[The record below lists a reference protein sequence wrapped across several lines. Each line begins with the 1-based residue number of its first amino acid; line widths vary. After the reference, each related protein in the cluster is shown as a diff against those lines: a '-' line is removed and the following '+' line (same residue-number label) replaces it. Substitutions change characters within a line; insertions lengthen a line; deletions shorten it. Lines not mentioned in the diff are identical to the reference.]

1 MKNDKFSISWRTRFQ
16 NKENQGFFAP
26 LTLRQRRRGAMSSL
40 KSGHLAYL
48 LSASFQILFQIFF
61 SKVFLLKPLVDKL
74 DFNQKP
80 GI

>member
-26 LTLRQRRRGAMSSL
+26 LTLRQRRFGAMSSL

-48 LSASFQILFQIFF
+48 LSASF
-61 SKVFLLKPLVDKL
+61 
-74 DFNQKP
+74 
-80 GI
+80 